1 MDIRDYWRRVRQQES
16 ALPEVSA
23 IVSLDDPHT
32 GMVGGRVSFVDR
44 ETAAKCIIAGSHRIA
59 TPDEITAYES
69 DQRRGFEESTR
80 ADRERAGITCFTIKP
95 PLPKA
100 RR

>member
-1 MDIRDYWRRVRQQES
+1 MDTRDYWRRVRQQES
-16 ALPEVSA
+16 TLPEVSA
-23 IVSLDDPHT
+23 IVSLDDSRS
-32 GMVGGRVSFVDR
+32 GVVGGRVFFADR
-44 ETAAKCIIAGSHRIA
+44 ETAAKCIIGGSHRIA

-69 DQRRGFEESTR
+69 DQRRRFEESTR
-80 ADRERAGITCFTIKP
+80 ADRERNGITCFTVKT